1 MKAFRVLFVSAVAVT
16 LGLAVCLPAAS
27 AIKSAAAPAARQDPK
42 QFRWR
47 DPEGNPLPFRDSA
60 DAVDF
65 LRNATIAS
73 ISEVGEGSTRPKKVL
88 LERNGVRAQAIFRSF
103 ERVQER
109 VVDPDTGQTRFQP
122 FKDSAL
128 FEAAAYELA
137 TMLGLPFVPP
147 TARRVVDNRDG
158 TLQLWIESAI
168 SETQRQERGIEPPN
182 ATWWRGIL
190 QTLVIFD
197 NLVSNA
203 DRNTTNLLIDP
214 EWGVWF
220 IDHTRAF
227 QQDRDLRNPEHIGF
241 VERRLFR
248 RLRDL
253 PDADISA
260 RMSPYLDG
268 REIGALLRRRARIVE
283 HIEAL
288 IESEGEEAVLFDY
301 SYNVDDWRREG
312 APSVALQSR
321 RGS

>member
-1 MKAFRVLFVSAVAVT
+1 MKAYRSLVVPTLVT
-16 LGLAVCLPAAS
+16 ALGLVVCLPTAAAATSLAAS
-27 AIKSAAAPAARQDPK
+27 GTRQHPPRL
-42 QFRWR
+42 RWR
-47 DPEGNPLPFRDSA
+47 GPEGVPLPFRDSA

-65 LRNATIAS
+65 LRNATIVS
-73 ISEVGEGSTRPKKVL
+73 VDEVGEGSTRPKKVL
-88 LERNGVRAQAIFRSF
+88 LERDGVRAHAIFRSF

-137 TMLGLPFVPP
+137 TMLDLPFVPP
-147 TARRVVDNRDG
+147 TTRRVVDNRDG
-158 TLQLWIESAI
+158 TLQLWIESAM

-182 ATWWRGIL
+182 ATWWRGVL
-190 QTLVIFD
+190 QALVIFD
-197 NLVSNA
+197 NLASNA

-214 EWGVWF
+214 DWGVWF

-241 VERRLFR
+241 IERRLFR
-248 RLRDL
+248 LLRDL
-253 PDADISA
+253 PDADIRE

-283 HIEAL
+283 HIETL
-288 IESEGEEAVLFDY
+288 IERQGEGAVLFDY
-301 SYNVDDWRREG
+301 SYNIDDWRPEG
-312 APSVALQSR
+312 AAAVGLQSQQ
-321 RGS
+321 GS